1 MRVDRWQD
9 WRDRAG
15 VNRGQTD
22 ILKPSPRPFPSPG
35 LERPLPGKLVRSLLS
50 QDTPTACPGSQPFQ
64 IILQCRHPAQNI
76 PPQWPRR
83 CSSQKPLQSRLP
95 LSQQP
100 HGQGPLLPRDPASQ
114 ARNPP
119 QCIFSAG
126 SPVPHHRSGASWGL
140 RCSGRVPALVTAGS
154 SSQRQEKLVPWSSL
168 LGCTVNMTSAGSP
181 FPTGCRASS
190 SSPRS
195 STTERRARGGPARHQ
210 AAQVEFFT
218 HRLPEGQGSQLHML
232 REPCRGKGCYVNRTG
247 WLPAHSGCGG
257 ALDTPVPQTSPFYP
271 QNTPQTT

>member
-35 LERPLPGKLVRSLLS
+35 LERPLPGKLARSLLS

-126 SPVPHHRSGASWGL
+126 SPVPHHRSGASWGP

-195 STTERRARGGPARHQ
+195 STTERRARGAPPDTRQLRLSSSPTGCQRGRGASSTCSGNPAG
-210 AAQVEFFT
+210 E
-218 HRLPEGQGSQLHML
+218 
-232 REPCRGKGCYVNRTG
+232 RGVM
-247 WLPAHSGCGG
+247 
-257 ALDTPVPQTSPFYP
+257 
-271 QNTPQTT
+271 